1 MVLEFPNSTGTKNHS
16 TGKSHICTSVQEGN
30 GNAHNE
36 LIKWLK
42 RDSWG
47 SEKHAFSR
55 QKMQVQER
63 ETH

>member
-47 SEKHAFSR
+47 SEKHAF
-55 QKMQVQER
+55 
-63 ETH
+63 